1 MHMKKTILFSLFL
14 LFLGFEMQAQDNT
27 AEEICPILVGTELP
41 DAEVTDIDGNPVK
54 ISSLVAGKPT
64 VMIVYRGSWCPY
76 CNRHFG
82 KLQEIEGELKEMGF
96 QIMALSPDK
105 PENLNKTIKK
115 NDLEYTLV
123 SDSKMNLIDAL
134 GLSFQVDEKTLKKY
148 KLYGI
153 NLEKASGEAHNRLPV
168 PAIIIANAEGIV
180 TFTYV
185 NPDYSVRAD
194 AGLVLAAAKAA
205 LAK

>member
-1 MHMKKTILFSLFL
+1 MHMIKTILFSLFV
-14 LFLGFEMQAQDNT
+14 LFIGLEMQAQDNT
-27 AEEICPILVGTELP
+27 AEEICPILIGTELP
-41 DAEVTDIDGNPVK
+41 DAKVTDIDGNSVQVSDLVK
-54 ISSLVAGKPT
+54 DKPT
-64 VMIVYRGSWCPY
+64 MMIVYRGSWCPY

-82 KLQEIEGELKEMGF
+82 KLQEIEEELMEMGF

-115 NDLEYTLV
+115 NDLTYTLV

-134 GLSFQVDEKTLKKY
+134 GLSFKVDDKTLKKY

-153 NLEKASGEAHNRLPV
+153 NLEKASGESHNRLPV
-168 PAIIIANAEGIV
+168 PAILIVNAEGIV